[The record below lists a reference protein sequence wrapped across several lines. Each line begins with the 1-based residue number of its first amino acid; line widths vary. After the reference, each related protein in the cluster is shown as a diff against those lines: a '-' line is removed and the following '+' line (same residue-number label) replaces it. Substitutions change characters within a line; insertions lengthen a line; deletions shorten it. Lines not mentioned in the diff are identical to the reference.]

1 MQIYFTKIGS
11 QVTRNKASL
20 KILLKIVIRT
30 IRLVLC
36 QIDSIKIIGI
46 TRQANLINK
55 WSVIGEISLRF
66 ITC

>member
-1 MQIYFTKIGS
+1 MQIYFTKVGS

-55 WSVIGEISLRF
+55 WSVIGEIGLRF